1 MQWKSIIFHILPSH
15 TQHFVG
21 KFFLKYLNYNLLT
34 LISQKITHIFTNFLE
49 LSVWRLECDQK
60 PANRIIIDNN
70 NGRAGVCVCVC
81 LNVVIQLHLSIVW
94 SPPLHP
100 FVSGKFCSP
109 WMNSDQDELYHHQY
123 YSQYHHCQTRSW
135 RHLCVTIVLEVD
147 RLSIKV
153 IFGVLTISH
162 HKCL

>member
-1 MQWKSIIFHILPSH
+1 ML
-15 TQHFVG
+15 
-21 KFFLKYLNYNLLT
+21 
-34 LISQKITHIFTNFLE
+34 
-49 LSVWRLECDQK
+49 RLGCDQK
-60 PANRIIIDNN
+60 PANRILLITTT
-70 NGRAGVCVCVC
+70 VCMCMFEC
-81 LNVVIQLHLSIVW
+81 RDSTTFINRVITS
-94 SPPLHP
+94 LHP

-109 WMNSDQDELYHHQY
+109 WMNSDQDELYHQY

-162 HKCL
+162 HKCLICTTSIYIWVNSWYFNNIWILYSYSSQIKCKPLML

>member
-1 MQWKSIIFHILPSH
+1 MKKIVQRKSNIFSQIP
-15 TQHFVG
+15 
-21 KFFLKYLNYNLLT
+21 
-34 LISQKITHIFTNFLE
+34 LIVFQKITHIFTNFLE
-49 LSVWRLECDQK
+49 LCVNLGCDQK
-60 PANRIIIDNN
+60 PANRILLITTT
-70 NGRAGVCVCVC
+70 VCMCMFEC
-81 LNVVIQLHLSIVW
+81 RDSTTFINRVITS
-94 SPPLHP
+94 LHP

-109 WMNSDQDELYHHQY
+109 WMNSDQDELYDQY